1 MLINVFG
8 GALMAICAKCG
19 AEIFEGEEFCE
30 NCIKSDGNIE
40 NFDESYLDNLLNSI
54 NELQPSERQDIP
66 KKKKTE
72 GTQNIEN
79 QASFEDEVDL
89 VFDYEDDNSS
99 VEMRMGM
106 DNLKDGDNG
115 QDIEKLGIEGSDQLE
130 ETQDNVDIEDFGDME
145 DFDVSNSDEI
155 DALEDI
161 FNQDLAAQNEEEYN
175 HDDVMAL
182 DQDLELDQPNDDKI
196 DSDMDLDLDLDN
208 ILAVGHNMVQGEELD
223 DMIGDMLDSLDNNGN
238 IQDDDNQA
246 NDDTEESEGISN
258 DDLMDLFSAMSSDE
272 EQNDFSESND
282 EHMYEEEENQ
292 DIISIDDMFSSLN
305 VDMSDEEFHHEP
317 GVDIG
322 DVFADSLGAVTSHQD
337 SELDDAMMSLIPDK
351 VEVKKEKVSLW
362 QRLFGNI
369 KDENPQQNKK
379 AEKIAD
385 DLMSDSESIENV
397 SSEDKK
403 KSKKEKK
410 EKTVK
415 EKKEKKVKKTKE
427 KKVKEIMQEV
437 EDEDEGRINKVGAAI
452 VFLFFGLFVAIII
465 IGTNIF
471 SYGNSINQAEK
482 YFNNK
487 NYDKAYSEIAGTK
500 IKEKDALLYKK
511 IVTVMRVEKQVNSFE
526 NYYEM
531 DEYPEALDSLLKGM
545 KAYDESVDVATDLG
559 IKKDMKIVYNQI
571 LDNLNE
577 TFDLTK
583 EQAYEI
589 INATTQEEYSAKVIS
604 AAKGNE

>member
-79 QASFEDEVDL
+79 QASFDDEVDL
-89 VFDYEDDNSS
+89 VSDYEDDNSS

-106 DNLKDGDNG
+106 DNLKDGNNG
-115 QDIEKLGIEGSDQLE
+115 QDIEELGVEGLDQLE
-130 ETQDNVDIEDFGDME
+130 ETQDNVDIENFGDME
-145 DFDVSNSDEI
+145 DFDVNNSDEI

-182 DQDLELDQPNDDKI
+182 DQDLELDQPNDDEI
-196 DSDMDLDLDLDN
+196 DSDMDLDLDN

-238 IQDDDNQA
+238 IQDDDNQV

-272 EQNDFSESND
+272 EQNDFSETND
-282 EHMYEEEENQ
+282 ELMYEEEENQ

-369 KDENPQQNKK
+369 KDENPKQNKK

-385 DLMSDSESIENV
+385 DLMSDSEGIENV

-559 IKKDMKIVYNQI
+559 IKKDMKSVYNQI
-571 LDNLNE
+571 LDNLKE

-583 EQAYEI
+583 DQAYEI
-589 INATTQEEYSAKVIS
+589 INATTQEEYSANVIS

>member
-1 MLINVFG
+1 M
-8 GALMAICAKCG
+8 
-19 AEIFEGEEFCE
+19 
-30 NCIKSDGNIE
+30 
-40 NFDESYLDNLLNSI
+40 
-54 NELQPSERQDIP
+54 
-66 KKKKTE
+66 
-72 GTQNIEN
+72 
-79 QASFEDEVDL
+79 
-89 VFDYEDDNSS
+89 
-99 VEMRMGM
+99 
-106 DNLKDGDNG
+106 
-115 QDIEKLGIEGSDQLE
+115 
-130 ETQDNVDIEDFGDME
+130 
-145 DFDVSNSDEI
+145 
-155 DALEDI
+155 
-161 FNQDLAAQNEEEYN
+161 
-175 HDDVMAL
+175 
-182 DQDLELDQPNDDKI
+182 
-196 DSDMDLDLDLDN
+196 DLDLDN

-238 IQDDDNQA
+238 IQDDDNQVK
-246 NDDTEESEGISN
+246 DDTEESEGISN

-272 EQNDFSESND
+272 EQNDFSETND
-282 EHMYEEEENQ
+282 ELMYEEEENQ

-369 KDENPQQNKK
+369 KDENPKQNKK

-385 DLMSDSESIENV
+385 DLMSDSEGIENV

-452 VFLFFGLFVAIII
+452 VFLFFGLFVAIVV
-465 IGTNIF
+465 IGTNLF
-471 SYGNSINQAEK
+471 SYGNSISQAEK

-559 IKKDMKIVYNQI
+559 IKKDMKNVYNQI
-571 LDNLNE
+571 LDNLKE

-583 EQAYEI
+583 DQAYEI
-589 INATTQEEYSAKVIS
+589 INAATQEEYSANVIS